1 MISPHGARKS
11 AAFDLFELIGDQGAM
26 EQQSQW
32 VGIDV
37 SKASLDVCLRP
48 CGKQF
53 QVKNQASGIAQLVE
67 QLQSFEIQQVV
78 LEASGGLELEAAQA
92 LQQQGFA
99 ISIIN
104 PRQARDFAKAS
115 GKLAKTDRI
124 DAAVLAHFGE
134 AMQPAVTVLASANEQ
149 ALQEAVTRRR
159 QLVEM
164 LTAEKNRQSSLRG
177 KMRQSVDDH
186 LKWLENCIREIDDE
200 IEQLSQAH
208 EQWRS
213 RMTILKSVPGIGK
226 VIATTLVAA
235 LPELGQVSDKRI
247 SALVGVAPLNRDSG
261 KFRGSRTIWG
271 GRANVRAALYMGA
284 LVAVQH
290 NPVLNAFYTRLLSH
304 GKAKKVAL
312 TACMHKLLRILNA
325 MIRDGKS
332 WHPPVVVIEGSAG

>member
-1 MISPHGARKS
+1 
-11 AAFDLFELIGDQGAM
+11 M

-48 CGKQF
+48 SGEQF
-53 QVKNQASGIAQLVE
+53 QVKNQASGIVKLIE
-67 QLQSFEIQQVV
+67 HLERFKIQQVI
-78 LEASGGLELEAAQA
+78 LEASGGLELDAAQA
-92 LQQQGFA
+92 LQEKGFA

-134 AMQPAVTVLASANEQ
+134 AMQPAVTVLASACEQ
-149 ALQEAVTRRR
+149 ALQAAVTRRR

-177 KMRQSVDDH
+177 KMRQSVDEH
-186 LKWLENCIREIDDE
+186 LEWLEDRIRELDDE

-213 RMTILKSVPGIGK
+213 QITILKSVPGIGK

-235 LPELGQVSDKRI
+235 LPELGQVNDKRI

-290 NPVLNAFYTRLLSH
+290 NPILKAFYARLLSQ

-325 MIRDGKS
+325 MIRDGKPWQLPTLAS
-332 WHPPVVVIEGSAG
+332 EGN

>member
-1 MISPHGARKS
+1 
-11 AAFDLFELIGDQGAM
+11 M
-26 EQQSQW
+26 EQQLQW

-37 SKASLDVCLRP
+37 SKASLDIYLRP
-48 CGKQF
+48 SGEQF
-53 QVKNQASGIAQLVE
+53 RVKNQTTGIAELIE
-67 QLQSFEIQQVV
+67 RLQSFTIGQVI
-78 LEASGGLELEAAQA
+78 LEASGGLELEVAQA
-92 LQQQGFA
+92 LQEKEFA

-104 PRQARDFAKAS
+104 PRQGRDFAKAS

-134 AMQPAVTVLASANEQ
+134 AMQPDVTVLASASAQ

-177 KMRQSVDDH
+177 NMQQNLEEH
-186 LKWLENCIREIDDE
+186 LVWLEAHIQQLNLE
-200 IEQLSQAH
+200 IEQLSQDQ

-213 RMTILKSVPGIGK
+213 RIELLKSVPGIGK

-247 SALVGVAPLNRDSG
+247 SALVGVAPFNRDSG
-261 KFRGSRTIWG
+261 KYKGTRTIWG
-271 GRANVRAALYMGA
+271 GRANVRAALYMGT
-284 LVAVQH
+284 LVAVRY
-290 NPVLNAFYTRLLSH
+290 NPVLKAFYTRLVEQ

-312 TACMHKLLRILNA
+312 IACMHKLLRILNA
-325 MIRDGKS
+325 MVRDSKS
-332 WHPPVVVIEGSAG
+332 WNYPI